1 MNQIKKL
8 RAFLRDAPW
17 HLWTSQLAAVLS
29 IELKKNLFRRRSAWI
44 YFVAFAPV
52 LLIAGHAIHSP
63 GGIHCNLEE
72 DTHIMA
78 VIFQVYYLRLGL
90 FFGCLGLFTWL
101 FRGEIVEK
109 SLHYYFL
116 SPVRRE
122 VLVAG
127 KFLAGLVTSASFFGA
142 SVLLSF
148 AIMYGHFGGPG
159 RAFVFGGPGL
169 GHLFGYL
176 ATTVLACL
184 GYGAVFL
191 ALSLIAKNPVLPGI
205 IVLLWET
212 FHAVF
217 PAMLQRLSIT
227 FYLKQLCP
235 VTISPDGI
243 MALFTVVA
251 EPVSPWLA
259 VPGLVAL
266 SIAVLVFA
274 AFRIRRMEII
284 YLAD

>member
-1 MNQIKKL
+1 MNQIANF
-8 RAFLRDAPW
+8 RAFLSEAPW

-44 YFVAFAPV
+44 YFVAFAPA
-52 LLIAGHAIHSP
+52 LLIGGHALHSP

-72 DTHIMA
+72 DTKIMA
-78 VIFQVYYLRLGL
+78 YIFQVYYLRVGL

-116 SPVRRE
+116 SPIRRE
-122 VLVAG
+122 VLVVA
-127 KFLAGLVTSASFFGA
+127 KFLAGLVTSALFFGA

-148 AIMYGHFGGPG
+148 TLMYGHFGAPG
-159 RAFVFGGPGL
+159 RAFVFGGPGMQ
-169 GHLFGYL
+169 HLIGYL
-176 ATTVLACL
+176 ATTVLGCL
-184 GYGAVFL
+184 GYGAMFL
-191 ALSLIAKNPVLPGI
+191 ALSLVAKNPILPGI
-205 IVLLWET
+205 IVLLWEI

-235 VTISPDGI
+235 VAVPPEGL
-243 MALFTVVA
+243 MALFAVVA
-251 EPVSPWLA
+251 EPVSAWLA
-259 VPGLVAL
+259 VPGLIIL
-266 SIAVLVFA
+266 SMAVLTFA
-274 AFRIRRMEII
+274 CFRIRTMEIS